1 MARSKI
7 LMELDKKNHCYHGV
21 VNYTGIVLC
30 RNRKWLRHLK
40 CGLPYC
46 CWVNEKRNQQECHF
60 YAQNWLSFF
69 WQVIKEVW
77 HGYVR

>member
-7 LMELDKKNHCYHGV
+7 LQELDKKNHCYHGV

-30 RNRKWLRHLK
+30 RNRQWLRHLK

-46 CWVNEKRNQQECHF
+46 CPSNNKYDQRKCAYYDANVLSYLLRRLNGWRN
-60 YAQNWLSFF
+60 
-69 WQVIKEVW
+69 
-77 HGYVR
+77 RR